1 MILGAIAGVEA
12 ALLTQGVNVGSGGTR
27 RAVRSLAEVRA

>member
-12 ALLTQGVNVGSGGTR
+12 ALVTLGVPVGEGGTR
-27 RAVRSLAEVRA
+27 RAVMALAAK

>member
-12 ALLTQGVNVGSGGTR
+12 ALEVHGVPVGSGGTR
-27 RAVRSLAEVRA
+27 RAVLALAGR